1 MEVLSEVMNGK
12 VKDAVDSIKKVL
24 TKKPE
29 MLEEQIRDKVPVE
42 KEIKTHTF
50 MLRMVLLQ
58 RQMFTSKLK

>member
-29 MLEEQIRDKVPVE
+29 MLEEQIRDKVPLE
-42 KEIKTHTF
+42 KEEKNEK
-50 MLRMVLLQ
+50 V
-58 RQMFTSKLK
+58 

>member
-12 VKDAVDSIKKVL
+12 VKDTVDSIKKVL

-42 KEIKTHTF
+42 KEEKKEK
-50 MLRMVLLQ
+50 V
-58 RQMFTSKLK
+58 